1 MNISNKK
8 YRDLIALAMSAN
20 GRRETLDLLYEAAKL
35 NKNWTIYN
43 LFIYYSYLFFPQ
55 YKFYK
60 WIILYLQEKLIWM
73 NTSNQKKIASYAI
86 LNALERILIL
96 NELDKES
103 VFNEYKEWIINDY
116 KKEPILFIREDP
128 II

>member
-1 MNISNKK
+1 MNSTYQN
-8 YRDLIALAMSAN
+8 
-20 GRRETLDLLYEAAKL
+20 
-35 NKNWTIYN
+35 
-43 LFIYYSYLFFPQ
+43 
-55 YKFYK
+55 
-60 WIILYLQEKLIWM
+60 
-73 NTSNQKKIASYAI
+73 KIASYAI

-96 NELDKES
+96 KELDKES